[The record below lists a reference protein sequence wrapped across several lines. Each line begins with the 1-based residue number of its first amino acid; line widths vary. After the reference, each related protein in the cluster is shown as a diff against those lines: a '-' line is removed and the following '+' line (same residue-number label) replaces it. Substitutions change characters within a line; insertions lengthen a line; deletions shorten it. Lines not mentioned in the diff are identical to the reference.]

1 MQILE
6 WGDLTD
12 DQRAEAALIDWSDWN
27 GPALVGL
34 LHDPWLHGRPYQGYT
49 SLVAVEGHR
58 VLARVGTVRVSFRD
72 RSGADPVLGVAD
84 VITDP
89 RRLREG
95 LATRLMEEV
104 HRRARSD
111 GLRASFLGTRVS
123 WGAHRAYEK
132 LGYRDVYSPP
142 RSLRWVPREPPVRA
156 PGTWKVR
163 PGRRRDGPA
172 LQAVLERASEG
183 RVGLLPRSEGW
194 FESRLRLRWSGPN
207 DYLLLRKDGETVGYA
222 HLSRGFRQVTCT
234 EAVPS
239 SPELGA
245 PLLDAI
251 ERRAAGRWL
260 GLGTTTFQADMA
272 NELRR
277 RGYHRIDRGHGV
289 LMACPLGGGASRLV
303 RIRRGFRDRRLFF
316 HQPDSV

>member
-6 WGDLTD
+6 WGDLTE

-49 SLVAVEGHR
+49 SLVAVEGGR

-142 RSLRWVPREPPVRA
+142 RSLRSAPR
-156 PGTWKVR
+156 G
-163 PGRRRDGPA
+163 PGRCAQVVAGMARPFRRSSSG
-172 LQAVLERASEG
+172 RA
-183 RVGLLPRSEGW
+183 RVGWACCPG
-194 FESRLRLRWSGPN
+194 
-207 DYLLLRKDGETVGYA
+207 RKGG
-222 HLSRGFRQVTCT
+222 
-234 EAVPS
+234 S
-239 SPELGA
+239 SPASGSDGA
-245 PLLDAI
+245 ARTTTSSSERM
-251 ERRAAGRWL
+251 ERRSGTRTFPAASGR
-260 GLGTTTFQADMA
+260 
-272 NELRR
+272 
-277 RGYHRIDRGHGV
+277 
-289 LMACPLGGGASRLV
+289 
-303 RIRRGFRDRRLFF
+303 
-316 HQPDSV
+316 